1 MDVPGDQWY
10 TPFVTV
16 AERNSVI
23 KGYGDGRFRP
33 GNTVNTAEFFKMLV
47 ESNPTGLNDDQLDY
61 LVTISH
67 DLADF
72 NTYPG
77 YEWSDKYFGVVKT
90 FDLLEVREGSVNT
103 VALTKAM
110 TRGDVGVAIFK
121 YLRDVTPSAI
131 DSMMGM

>member
-1 MDVPGDQWY
+1 M
-10 TPFVTV
+10 
-16 AERNSVI
+16 
-23 KGYGDGRFRP
+23 
-33 GNTVNTAEFFKMLV
+33 
-47 ESNPTGLNDDQLDY
+47 
-61 LVTISH
+61 
-67 DLADF
+67 
-72 NTYPG
+72 
-77 YEWSDKYFGVVKT
+77 KT